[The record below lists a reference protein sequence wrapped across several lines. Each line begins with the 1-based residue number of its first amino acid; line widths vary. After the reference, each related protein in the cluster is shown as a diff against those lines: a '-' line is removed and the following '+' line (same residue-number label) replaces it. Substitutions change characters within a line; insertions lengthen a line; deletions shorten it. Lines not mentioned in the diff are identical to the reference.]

1 MEQFLDSAFAPL
13 AVEGSQVGAL
23 FWSVGEHQVRWEAT
37 GSLEQVGSY
46 TGRKYRSAS
55 DLTHTENV
63 LAMLARGEVK
73 AINPTTRLSPDAG
86 PDRCWVGRWQDPHAA
101 LIERGHAHGMHVYAS
116 LRMNDQHLEPNPL
129 ASTGMTK
136 LRARND

>member
-1 MEQFLDSAFAPL
+1 MAGPAGYRIIYNWDAFPHGAHPHPQTMEQFLDSAFAPL
-13 AVEGSQVGAL
+13 AVDGSQVGAL

-73 AINPTTRLSPDAG
+73 PTPCYPRVRGLTGAAWG
-86 PDRCWVGRWQDPHAA
+86 VGRT
-101 LIERGHAHGMHVYAS
+101 RT
-116 LRMNDQHLEPNPL
+116 R
-129 ASTGMTK
+129 
-136 LRARND
+136 R